1 MTTEVFEHRSFV
13 KRLIP
18 IIVVILV
25 SSAALIFSPPAS
37 AQFNGVP
44 ASVTSIGFGGH
55 FDRAPGVPSSVTSFG
70 FGQNAGRTGSIVF
83 PASNGQFFNE
93 PDCCINPL
101 FPRNSNSPRLFRHRR
116 HDSSFFPVG
125 GAVYAVPYPVVVE
138 PAADDSMEEEDY
150 RGGPTIFDRRG
161 SGQLARRPRQD
172 YGESARPSEPP
183 EESHEAKD
191 LAENPSD
198 QPQTVL
204 VFKDGHQD
212 EIQNYAVVGQT
223 LYDLSPG
230 HRRKIAL
237 ADLDLAAT
245 AKENDNRGISFQLP
259 PDALGN

>member
-161 SGQLARRPRQD
+161 SGQLARRQGLAWHGQWSTLARFPGGHRPRQSGTPIPTAAHF
-172 YGESARPSEPP
+172 YLGSF
-183 EESHEAKD
+183 
-191 LAENPSD
+191 
-198 QPQTVL
+198 L
-204 VFKDGHQD
+204 VF
-212 EIQNYAVVGQT
+212 
-223 LYDLSPG
+223 
-230 HRRKIAL
+230 AL
-237 ADLDLAAT
+237 RLAA
-245 AKENDNRGISFQLP
+245 SL
-259 PDALGN
+259 